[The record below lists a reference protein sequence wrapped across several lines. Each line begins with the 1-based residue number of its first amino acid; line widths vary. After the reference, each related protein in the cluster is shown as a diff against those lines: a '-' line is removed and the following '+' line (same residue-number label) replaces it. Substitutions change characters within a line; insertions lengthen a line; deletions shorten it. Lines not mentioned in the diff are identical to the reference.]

1 MSKQDQAL
9 MTTQESL
16 LTSEGLLQYKKAE
29 RMRRLLKIASQLLLL
44 LVLICLWEIG
54 VRRGFL
60 NGFIFSSPAKIFNQI
75 VRMSKSGEL
84 FWHLWV
90 TTYETV
96 IGFTLGTL
104 LGVIIAIVLWLFPF
118 LSDVLDPYL
127 VVLNSIPKVALGP
140 IFIVWMGSGT
150 NAIVAMALAISVIV
164 TVMMV
169 HTGFRETDP
178 DKIKLLKSFG
188 AKRNQILRK
197 VVLPS
202 AIPSIIGALKV
213 NVGLSLVG
221 IIVGEFLV
229 SQAGLG
235 FLIVYG
241 GQVFQLTLVMT
252 SIIVLCVLSG
262 VLYILVALLEKFLVQ
277 NLR

>member
-1 MSKQDQAL
+1 M
-9 MTTQESL
+9 
-16 LTSEGLLQYKKAE
+16 SEGLLLYQRSVREKKILK
-29 RMRRLLKIASQLLLL
+29 LLAQIML
-44 LVLICLWEIG
+44 LVAFLLCWEVG
-54 VRRGFL
+54 VTKGYLDGFV
-60 NGFIFSSPAKIFNQI
+60 FSSPGRILKLI
-75 VRMSKSGEL
+75 VKMSKTGEL

-96 IGFTLGTL
+96 VGFSLGTL
-104 LGVIIAIVLWLFPF
+104 LGVLIAIVLWLSPF
-118 LSDVLDPYL
+118 LSAVLDPYL

-140 IFIVWMGSGT
+140 IFIVWMGSGPK
-150 NAIVAMALAISVIV
+150 AIVAMALAISVIV

-169 HTGFRETDP
+169 HTGFKETDP
-178 DKIKLLKSFG
+178 DKIKLLQSFG
-188 AKRNQILRK
+188 AKRNQILAK

-202 AIPSIIGALKV
+202 AIPSIVGALKV

-241 GQVFQLTLVMT
+241 GQVFQLTLVMA
-252 SIIVLCVLSG
+252 SIIVLCLLSA
-262 VLYILVALLEKFLVQ
+262 VLYILVAILERFLVQ

>member
-1 MSKQDQAL
+1 MSD
-9 MTTQESL
+9 
-16 LTSEGLLQYKKAE
+16 GLLLYKKTV
-29 RMRRLLKIASQLLLL
+29 RREKTLRLASQIILLLL
-44 LVLICLWEIG
+44 FLLLWEVG
-54 VRRGFL
+54 VAKGYL
-60 NGFIFSSPAKIFNQI
+60 DGFIFSSPLKIVGLI
-75 VRMSKSGEL
+75 VKMVKSGEL
-84 FWHLWV
+84 FLHLWV

-96 IGFTLGTL
+96 LGFTLGTL
-104 LGVIIAIVLWLFPF
+104 LGVLIAIILWLLPF
-118 LSDVLDPYL
+118 VSDVLEPYL

-140 IFIVWMGSGT
+140 IFIVWLGSGT
-150 NAIVAMALAISVIV
+150 TAIVTMALAISVIV

-169 HTGFRETDP
+169 FSGFKETDP
-178 DKIKLLKSFG
+178 DKIKLMQSFG
-188 AKRNQILRK
+188 AKRRQILQK

-202 AIPSIIGALKV
+202 ALPSIVAALKV

-252 SIIVLCVLSG
+252 SIIVLCLLSAVFYVLVS
-262 VLYILVALLEKFLVQ
+262 LLERFLVRS
-277 NLR
+277 LR